1 MSGSFRCGSNAWKRD
16 PIPVPPDRGEF
27 CEGRTGVPHPRR
39 EQTAQARKA
48 GIDYKIEDR
57 TRPLVIPSGVAGPQ
71 VEQVSFF

>member
-1 MSGSFRCGSNAWKRD
+1 MKDGRVFR
-16 PIPVPPDRGEF
+16 I
-27 CEGRTGVPHPRR
+27 PRR

-71 VEQVSFF
+71 AEQVSFFEEGTEDVKGR

>member
-1 MSGSFRCGSNAWKRD
+1 MFR
-16 PIPVPPDRGEF
+16 I
-27 CEGRTGVPHPRR
+27 PRR

-71 VEQVSFF
+71 VEQVSFFEEGTEDAKGR